1 MNDEEIDEC
10 LAEAERE
17 DERRRLADIL
27 NRYGEVVWPWPNEQ
41 PGVVPDLAGQG
52 GAERNEP
59 AAAGVGL
66 TAPEGAVS
74 GGGGGYRGRGRG
86 RG

>member
-27 NRYGEVVWPWPNEQ
+27 NRYGEVVWPWPDEQ
-41 PGVVPDLAGQG
+41 PGVVPNLARQG
-52 GAERNEP
+52 GAERNES
-59 AAAGVGL
+59 AAAG
-66 TAPEGAVS
+66 
-74 GGGGGYRGRGRG
+74 
-86 RG
+86 